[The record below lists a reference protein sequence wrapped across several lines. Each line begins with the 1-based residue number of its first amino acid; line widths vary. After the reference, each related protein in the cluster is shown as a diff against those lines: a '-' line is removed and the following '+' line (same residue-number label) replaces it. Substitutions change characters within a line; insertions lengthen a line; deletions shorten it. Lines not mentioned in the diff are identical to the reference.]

1 MKKLFSILMIVV
13 LLMSS
18 VSFIAFAQEN
28 DTVYSL
34 EVSEDKYFS
43 YYKDSNGEPYIIE
56 NGIKYNIAVP
66 EYVGKVTDET
76 LLVQLRKDAVENKIT
91 TAAKS
96 KILFSQIVYF
106 DPLAKTGILN
116 RTDNYVFLKCS
127 DLSPSNANRGFSY
140 WVYYSLDGSNWQE
153 SFFVNKPLRFYTRH
167 HKSEFGDAQY
177 IEIRIFPYDGSVS
190 SCLFSV
196 KQGGAIG

>member
-56 NGIKYNIAVP
+56 NGIKYNIAVLNML
-66 EYVGKVTDET
+66 EKLQMKHCLCSCERM
-76 LLVQLRKDAVENKIT
+76 LLKI
-91 TAAKS
+91 K
-96 KILFSQIVYF
+96 
-106 DPLAKTGILN
+106 
-116 RTDNYVFLKCS
+116 
-127 DLSPSNANRGFSY
+127 
-140 WVYYSLDGSNWQE
+140 
-153 SFFVNKPLRFYTRH
+153 
-167 HKSEFGDAQY
+167 
-177 IEIRIFPYDGSVS
+177 
-190 SCLFSV
+190 
-196 KQGGAIG
+196 